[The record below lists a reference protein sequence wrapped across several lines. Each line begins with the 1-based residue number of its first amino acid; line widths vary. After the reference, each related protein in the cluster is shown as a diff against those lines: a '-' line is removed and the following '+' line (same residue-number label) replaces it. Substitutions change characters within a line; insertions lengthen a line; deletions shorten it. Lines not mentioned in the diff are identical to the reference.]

1 MKILLAEDDRRIA
14 GFIVKGLRE
23 EGYTIEH
30 VTDGDAAL
38 AYALAEKEGLAQAGN
53 TVIFDLI
60 ILDIMMAKRDG
71 VSVCRELRTQG
82 IRTPVLM
89 LTAMDTLEDRVRGLD
104 SGADDYLVKPFD
116 FPELLARLRALS
128 RRLPTAVTINTL
140 QVADLL
146 LNTTERFARRGARGI
161 ELSNREFHLLEYLM
175 RNAGRTVSR
184 TTLLQAVWGFDYEGA
199 SNVVDVYVGYLR
211 RKIDLTGEPPLLHT
225 VRNAGYRISAP
236 VTEA

>member
-23 EGYTIEH
+23 EGYTVEH
-30 VTDGDAAL
+30 VADGDAAL
-38 AYALAEKEGLAQAGN
+38 AYALAEINTSQASTGAN
-53 TVIFDLI
+53 IFDLI
-60 ILDIMMAKRDG
+60 ILDIMMPGRDG
-71 VSVCRELRTQG
+71 IAVCRELRTQG
-82 IRTPVLM
+82 VRTPILM
-89 LTAMDTLEDRVRGLD
+89 LTAMDTLADRVRGLD

-116 FPELLARLRALS
+116 FPEMLARLRALA
-128 RRLPTAVTINTL
+128 RRLPTAVTINML
-140 QVADLL
+140 QVADLV
-146 LNTTERFARRGARGI
+146 LNLTERFARRGSRAI

-211 RKIDLTGEPPLLHT
+211 RKVDLTGEPPLLHT
-225 VRNAGYRISAP
+225 VRNAGYRIAG
-236 VTEA
+236 